1 MRSLRLALSDGCVQV
16 LRREK
21 EMTEARF
28 EITETS
34 FDGCVQVLETRER
47 DHVGKV

>member
-1 MRSLRLALSDGCVQV
+1 MVVFRF

-21 EMTEARF
+21 EITEARF
-28 EITETS
+28 EITKTS

-47 DHVGKV
+47 DHGGKVCDH

>member
-1 MRSLRLALSDGCVQV
+1 MVVFRF

-21 EMTEARF
+21 EITEARF

-34 FDGCVQVLETRER
+34 FDGSVQVLETRER
-47 DHVGKV
+47 DHGGKV